1 MDIMPFSRTGII
13 SSGGGGGDVTGPAL
27 SVDNDIV
34 LFNGITGKVIKD
46 SSSKLAD
53 FASVANGVT
62 NGDTHDHAGGDGA
75 QIDHGG
81 LAGLADDDHAQ
92 YLNLNKINQTL
103 QQNLAVN
110 AGVTIDGKDVG
121 GIGIDNNVLRGVLGV
136 SSVFTTAPTNLANMT
151 DGDLASVTG
160 TGTKVMGGQG
170 TWGTITFDLGSV
182 KTVLMG
188 ARVGMWTSASNAFM
202 YFESSDDN
210 ANWTATGIED
220 SVVQSTAAAEQISD
234 SLSQILTGR
243 YVRLRFFVFAAATV
257 NAKIYEVYG
266 WKLTI

>member
-1 MDIMPFSRTGII
+1 MPFSRTSILGQ
-13 SSGGGGGDVTGPAL
+13 
-27 SVDNDIV
+27 
-34 LFNGITGKVIKD
+34 
-46 SSSKLAD
+46 
-53 FASVANGVT
+53 GVT

-103 QQNLAVN
+103 QQNLAVS

-160 TGTKVMGGQG
+160 TGTKVMGAAGN
-170 TWGTITFDLGSV
+170 WGIITFDLGTV
-182 KTVLMG
+182 QTVLMG
-188 ARVGMWTSASNAFM
+188 ARVGMWTSASSAFM
-202 YFESSDDN
+202 LFKSSDDN
-210 ANWTATGIED
+210 ISWTATGIED
-220 SVVQSTAAAEQISD
+220 SAVMSGAAAEQISD
-234 SLSQILTGR
+234 SLSAILTGR
-243 YVRLRFFVFAAATV
+243 YVRLRFYVAAAATV
-257 NAKIYEVYG
+257 NAKIYEVY
-266 WKLTI
+266 